1 MRVDTHVH
9 LFDPARFPF
18 RADAGYTPAPH
29 ETGTVEQFLAVLDA
43 HGISHAVI
51 VNPIAGYLSDNRCTL
66 DALAR
71 GGGRLKGVALL
82 EDDVSDAEIDR
93 LVAGG
98 MAGIRLDLMGRGAD
112 YLRGAGARLLAR
124 MGERRLV
131 TQIQC
136 EGDQLAAIADVLRA
150 ASGAVIIDHAG
161 RPDPTRGLDQPGVAA
176 LLALADRDNIIV
188 KLSGPFRFA
197 PRFPY
202 AEADAHMR
210 ALVAVFGP
218 QRCLWGSDWPFIRM
232 DHRIDYGQTLAM
244 LARWV
249 PDEGAR
255 EQVLWQTPARVFGFR
270 A

>member
-9 LFDPARFPF
+9 LFDPAPFPC
-18 RADAGYTPAPH
+18 RPDAGNTRAPH
-29 ETGTVEQFLAVLDA
+29 EIGTIEQFLAVLDA

-51 VNPIAGYLSDNRCTL
+51 VNPIAGYLTDNRCTL
-66 DALAR
+66 DAIAR
-71 GGGRLKGVALL
+71 AGGRLKGVALV
-82 EDDVSDAEIDR
+82 EDDIGDAELDR
-93 LVAGG
+93 LLASG
-98 MAGIRLDLMGRGAD
+98 MVGIRLDLMGRGAD

-124 MGERRLV
+124 MGERKLV

-136 EGDQLAAIADVLRA
+136 EGDHLAEIADVLRA
-150 ASGAVIIDHAG
+150 ATGTVIIDHAG
-161 RPDPTRGLDQPGVAA
+161 RPDPKRGLDQAGVAA
-176 LLALADRDNIIV
+176 LLALAARDNIIV

-202 AEADAHMR
+202 TEADAHMR
-210 ALVAVFGP
+210 ALAAAFGP

-255 EQVLWQTPARVFGFR
+255 EQVLWGTPARVFGFS

>member
-18 RADAGYTPAPH
+18 RPDAGYTPAPH
-29 ETGTVEQFLAVLDA
+29 EIGTIEQFLAVLDA

-51 VNPIAGYLSDNRCTL
+51 VNPIAGYLTDNRCTL
-66 DALAR
+66 DAIAR
-71 GGGRLKGVALL
+71 AGGRLKGVALV
-82 EDDVSDAEIDR
+82 EDDIGDAELDR
-93 LVAGG
+93 LLASG
-98 MAGIRLDLMGRGAD
+98 MVGIRLDLMGRGAD

-124 MGERRLV
+124 MGERKLV

-136 EGDQLAAIADVLRA
+136 EGDHLAEIADVLRA
-150 ASGAVIIDHAG
+150 ATGTVIIDHAG
-161 RPDPTRGLDQPGVAA
+161 RPDPKRGLDQAGVAA
-176 LLALADRDNIIV
+176 LLALAARDNIIV

-202 AEADAHMR
+202 TEADAHMR
-210 ALVAVFGP
+210 ALAAAFGP

-255 EQVLWQTPARVFGFR
+255 EQVLWGTPARVFGFS